1 MEEQKRPA
9 DRADA
14 MAAAAKKTMGHVGAL
29 AYELNR
35 AEYGLSNAIARSRAL
50 HLVAWPTSCS
60 PWRAAWSG
68 RRPRCSRPSLWRRA
82 PCLATRMR
90 RAPPL
95 GMLSAW
101 WRYCVDAAVL
111 ADAAPVDAVTQ
122 SELSTGLGG
131 LLPDQVQ
138 IDRAALVAA
147 MPQRVVARKALEL
160 ELALLKGLLQR
171 KALRLKLLRTGLR
184 VGLQALRV
192 RHLGAQQVKMLG
204 EDLVR
209 CRFCHERLDRFDD
222 AFQVRH
228 RLNLRVWLWA
238 LWGR

>member
-1 MEEQKRPA
+1 M
-9 DRADA
+9 
-14 MAAAAKKTMGHVGAL
+14 
-29 AYELNR
+29 
-35 AEYGLSNAIARSRAL
+35 
-50 HLVAWPTSCS
+50 
-60 PWRAAWSG
+60 
-68 RRPRCSRPSLWRRA
+68 
-82 PCLATRMR
+82 
-90 RAPPL
+90 
-95 GMLSAW
+95 
-101 WRYCVDAAVL
+101 L